1 MAGAIAVHNFFCHRA
16 NGAWYVDRDT
26 ANGKPP
32 GLMRMDRLA
41 ATCSGETACPA
52 GRFLG
57 AEHSRAPRRMTSPR
71 SQTENAGV
79 PPWVIVAG
87 GFHQAGGMDRPT
99 AALATHLCEPR
110 SPVSP
115 VRLPANARPHPN
127 SSVTP

>member
-1 MAGAIAVHNFFCHRA
+1 MVRRPMAGAIPMYNFFCHRA

-41 ATCSGETACPA
+41 ATYSGETACPA

-71 SQTENAGV
+71 TQTEKSGV
-79 PPWVIVAG
+79 PPWLAGAG
-87 GFHQAGGMDRPT
+87 GCHHAGSADR
-99 AALATHLCEPR
+99 
-110 SPVSP
+110 
-115 VRLPANARPHPN
+115 ANG
-127 SSVTP
+127 